1 MRAMNHIALHYT
13 FVGQGCAGIQVSQPA
28 ATVEA
33 GAMWMDVYNAVT
45 TMAGRYVQGG
55 CATVGVA
62 GPIQSGGFGSFSKN
76 YGMAAAGLLEAE
88 VVTADGAARIADAC
102 TNPDLFWEIKGGGG
116 QLWRCHQSHT
126 QDARTSCL
134 FRWSLRNDQATS
146 DATFRRL
153 IDQFISFYNDNL
165 FIPHWGES
173 ITFRP
178 DNTVAIS
185 MVFQGLNKQQAV
197 NVWQPFFNWLARSA
211 PDLAITAGARI
222 RSIPARHWWDG
233 EYIRKNVPDRAFTH
247 QPAGSAG
254 NPCVVGSQSRRGRDL
269 PAWLGGEG

>member
-1 MRAMNHIALHYT
+1 M
-13 FVGQGCAGIQVSQPA
+13 PA
-28 ATVEA
+28 QILTCS
-33 GAMWMDVYNAVT
+33 GKSKAV
-45 TMAGRYVQGG
+45 V
-55 CATVGVA
+55 
-62 GPIQSGGFGSFSKN
+62 GSF
-76 YGMAAAGLLEAE
+76 G
-88 VVTADGAARIADAC
+88 VVTKVTLRTRELPA
-102 TNPDLFWEIKGGGG
+102 FFGGVY
-116 QLWRCHQSHT
+116 
-126 QDARTSCL
+126 A
-134 FRWSLRNDQATS
+134 NDQATS

-197 NVWQPFFNWLARSA
+197 NVWQPFFNWVARSA

-222 RSIPARHWWDG
+222 RSIPARHWCDG

-254 NPCVVGSQSRRGRDL
+254 NPLC
-269 PAWLGGEG
+269 GG